1 VGKIDSNLYDYRFLS
16 KADYQKQIK
25 ILAFVVGCDDIDG
38 DEIFSRK
45 KKVKNSTTY
54 LVPHNIF
61 NKSNKQISF

>member
-38 DEIFSRK
+38 DVIFSRK
-45 KKVKNSTTY
+45 KKVKIA
-54 LVPHNIF
+54 LHI
-61 NKSNKQISF
+61 